1 MALQSRREE
10 LLAAWRALAGNQ
22 EEEGWHTIPVAHG
35 GPCRFLAGRRFPGN
49 EEALLV
55 GFNSVRVPSGEH
67 LPEGRGFLV
76 SRASLA
82 GDGAER
88 VWIALC
94 RQSAGSLDLFAMMAD
109 DVVTTLQ
116 GLRNTDDERLFN
128 MFLARIRAWQDFMR
142 RGGDGVLSP
151 EAEVGLFGELEFL
164 HDLISADLPAASAVE
179 AWQGPLDGIQDFILG
194 PGAIEIKST
203 VSPSSFPAT
212 IGSLDQLDDSLTRP
226 IFLVGIRLALTHS
239 GRTLPDQVVALRNLM
254 ADEPAALSLFGT
266 CLLHAGFLEGT
277 ANRYTRR
284 FSRMATRMLHVTD
297 GFPRLT
303 RANVAIEIRRARY
316 EIDLDLISTGDL
328 EIGGVLKQL
337 GMIEEWN

>member
-22 EEEGWHTIPVAHG
+22 EGEGWRTIPVAHG

-55 GFNSVRVPSGEH
+55 GFNSVQVPPGDH

-82 GDGAER
+82 GADANR

-94 RQSAGSLDLFAMMAD
+94 RQNAGSLDLFAMMTD
-109 DVVTTLQ
+109 DVFTTLQ
-116 GLRNTDDERLFN
+116 GLRGADDERLFN

-142 RGGDGVLSP
+142 REGDGVLSP

-164 HDLISADLPAASAVE
+164 HDLISAGLPAATAVE

-226 IFLVGIRLALTHS
+226 IFLAGIRLALTNS
-239 GRTLPDQVVALRNLM
+239 GRTLPDQVVGLRGLM

-266 CLLHAGFLEGT
+266 RLLHAGFLEGT
-277 ANRYTRR
+277 ADRYTRR

-303 RANVAIEIRRARY
+303 RANVATEIRRARY

-328 EIGGVLKQL
+328 EIGHALRQL
-337 GMIEEWN
+337 GMIQEWN

>member
-22 EEEGWHTIPVAHG
+22 EGEGWRTIPVAHG

-55 GFNSVRVPSGEH
+55 GFNSVRVPPGYH
-67 LPEGRGFLV
+67 LPEGHGFLV
-76 SRASLA
+76 SQASLA
-82 GDGAER
+82 GDGVDR
-88 VWIALC
+88 VWIALG
-94 RQSAGSLDLFAMMAD
+94 RQSAGSLDLFAMMTD

-116 GLRNTDDERLFN
+116 GLRDADDERLFN
-128 MFLARIRAWQDFMR
+128 MFLARIKAWQDFMR

-164 HDLISADLPAASAVE
+164 HNLISAGLPAATAVE

-226 IFLVGIRLALTHS
+226 IFLAGIRLALTNS
-239 GRTLPDQVVALRNLM
+239 GRTLPDQVVGLRTLM
-254 ADEPAALSLFGT
+254 ADESAALSLFDT
-266 CLLHAGFLEGT
+266 RLLHAGFLEGT
-277 ANRYTRR
+277 ADRYTRR
-284 FSRMATRMLHVTD
+284 FSRMTTRMLHVTD

-328 EIGGVLKQL
+328 KVGHALRQL
-337 GMIEEWN
+337 GMIQEWN

>member
-10 LLAAWRALAGNQ
+10 LLAAWRALTGNQ
-22 EEEGWHTIPVAHG
+22 EGEGWSTIPVAHG

-49 EEALLV
+49 DEALLV
-55 GFNSVRVPSGEH
+55 GFNSVRVPAGDH

-82 GDGAER
+82 GEGADR

-94 RQSAGSLDLFAMMAD
+94 RQSAGSLDLFAMMTD
-109 DVVTTLQ
+109 DVLTTIQ
-116 GLRNTDDERLFN
+116 GLRGADDERLFN

-164 HDLISADLPAASAVE
+164 QDLISAGVPAAIAVD
-179 AWQGPLDGIQDFILG
+179 AWQGPLDGIRDFILG
-194 PGAIEIKST
+194 PGAIEVKST
-203 VSPSSFPAT
+203 VSPSSFPGAV
-212 IGSLDQLDDSLTRP
+212 GSLEQLDDSLTRP
-226 IFLVGIRLALTHS
+226 IFVAGIRLVLTTS
-239 GRTLPDQVVALRNLM
+239 GRTLPDQLVGLRRLM
-254 ADEPAALSLFGT
+254 ANEPAALELFGAR
-266 CLLHAGFLEGT
+266 LLHAGFVDGV
-277 ANRYTRR
+277 ADRYTRR
-284 FSRMATRMLHVTD
+284 FVRVSTRMLHVTD

-316 EIDLDLISTGDL
+316 EIDLDLISSRDL
-328 EIGGVLKQL
+328 EIGHVLRQL
-337 GMIEEWN
+337 GMIQ

>member
-22 EEEGWHTIPVAHG
+22 EEQGWRTIPVAHG

-55 GFNSVRVPSGEH
+55 GFNSIRVPPGDY

-82 GDGAER
+82 GDGADR

-94 RQSAGSLDLFAMMAD
+94 RQSAGSLDLFAMMTD
-109 DVVTTLQ
+109 DVVTTLK
-116 GLRNTDDERLFN
+116 GLGGADDDRLFN

-142 RGGDGVLSP
+142 RGGDCVLSP

-164 HDLISADLPAASAVE
+164 HDLISAGLPAASAVE
-179 AWQGPLDGIQDFILG
+179 AWQGPLDGTQDFILG
-194 PGAIEIKST
+194 PGAIEIKTT
-203 VSPSSFPAT
+203 VSQSSFPAT

-226 IFLVGIRLALTHS
+226 IFLAGIRLALTTS
-239 GRTLPDQVVALRNLM
+239 GRTLPDQVIGLRSLM
-254 ADEPAALSLFGT
+254 ADEPAALGLFGT
-266 CLLHAGFLEGT
+266 RLLQAGFLEGT
-277 ANRYTRR
+277 ADRYTRR

-297 GFPRLT
+297 GFPRLI
-303 RANVAIEIRRARY
+303 RANVAIEIRTARY
-316 EIDLDLISTGDL
+316 DIDLDLISTGDL
-328 EIGGVLKQL
+328 EIWHALRQL
-337 GMIEEWN
+337 GMIQQWN

>member
-22 EEEGWHTIPVAHG
+22 EGEGWRTIPVAHG

-55 GFNSVRVPSGEH
+55 GFNSVRVPPGDH

-76 SRASLA
+76 SRASLV
-82 GDGAER
+82 GDGADR

-94 RQSAGSLDLFAMMAD
+94 RQSAGSLDLFAMMTD

-116 GLRNTDDERLFN
+116 GLRGADDERLFN

-164 HDLISADLPAASAVE
+164 HDLISAGLPATTAVE

-226 IFLVGIRLALTHS
+226 IFLAGIRLALTNS
-239 GRTLPDQVVALRNLM
+239 GRTLPDQVVGLRGLM

-266 CLLHAGFLEGT
+266 RLLHAGFLEGT
-277 ANRYTRR
+277 ADRYTRR

-328 EIGGVLKQL
+328 EIGHALRQL
-337 GMIEEWN
+337 GMIQEWN